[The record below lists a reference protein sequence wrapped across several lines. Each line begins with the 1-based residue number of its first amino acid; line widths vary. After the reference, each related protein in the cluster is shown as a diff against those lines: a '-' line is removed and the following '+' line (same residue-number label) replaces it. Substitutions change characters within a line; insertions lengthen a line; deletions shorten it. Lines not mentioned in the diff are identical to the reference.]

1 MTASS
6 PRRSSGRWW
15 GAAVAACAS
24 VAALAGTVAA
34 VATAA
39 GADRDQAERTTASSA
54 PESGPEP
61 ALAAEAAAPPVTT
74 RPPAPAAR
82 PGRVG
87 DPALGAT
94 VALPAGWEAARSQDL
109 VPVPPGR
116 FPTVLTLGERA
127 TVLVGR
133 LDPARGSGE
142 DALAAEARRLVG
154 AFADGA
160 RGDGDG
166 EVETVSD
173 GAGSLDGRDA
183 FTSVRRISGGAIVR
197 VSTVAGTRGG
207 PGLVVLAVAAPGRTQ
222 DADASAADRVVR
234 SLSSAAPDAPP
245 APGRAGAP
253 PACAAPG
260 APSRMSPPVPPA
272 TGR

>member
-39 GADRDQAERTTASSA
+39 GADREHSERTTASSG
-54 PESGPEP
+54 PDSGPEP
-61 ALAAEAAAPPVTT
+61 TLAAEASAPPVTT

-82 PGRVG
+82 PGRAG
-87 DPALGAT
+87 DPTLGAT
-94 VALPAGWEAARSQDL
+94 VALPTGWQEARSQDL
-109 VPVPPGR
+109 VPVTPGR
-116 FPTVLTLGERA
+116 FPTVLTLGDRA

-133 LDPARGSGE
+133 LDAARSSGE

-160 RGDGDG
+160 RGTGDG

-173 GAGSLDGRDA
+173 GAGSLGGRDS
-183 FTSVRRISGGAIVR
+183 FTSVRRIADGAIVR
-197 VSTVAGTRGG
+197 VSTIAGAGGG

-234 SLSSAAPDAPP
+234 SLSSAGPDAPP
-245 APGRAGAP
+245 PTPGRASAPPASAAPGRVSP
-253 PACAAPG
+253 PA
-260 APSRMSPPVPPA
+260 PPA